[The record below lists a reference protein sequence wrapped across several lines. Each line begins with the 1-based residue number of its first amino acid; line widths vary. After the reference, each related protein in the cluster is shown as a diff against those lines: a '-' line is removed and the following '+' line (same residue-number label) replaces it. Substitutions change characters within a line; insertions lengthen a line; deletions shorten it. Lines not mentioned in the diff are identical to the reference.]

1 MKYDLVYHGL
11 IYDFNGLRKGTI
23 AIKNG
28 RIAVV
33 RNNVDQSIRGEK
45 TISVVSASNDVV
57 AFPGFIDL
65 HVHLRDYKQK
75 YKETIET
82 GTIALARGG
91 ITLACEMPNTV
102 PPLNTVETI
111 IKRIEEL
118 SKRSMI
124 ETLIFA
130 GLNSD
135 PVENSLI
142 IDLKRV
148 AGFKIYPSS
157 IHLMEMLPFRKLKQK
172 NKLIVL
178 HPEEPSIVNSYYTV
192 YDANDRRPLESEIWA
207 VRHIGDR
214 IANYVKIHVTHIT
227 SFSTLLEA
235 RRYGFTTDTCPHYLL
250 LDSKIASIKYCL
262 AKVLP
267 PLREPHINTFFKMAV
282 QDGLIDAITS
292 DHAPHSIIEK
302 IGSPHACRP
311 GINAGELTSGLL
323 CLVIGSNYELL
334 YRYMSFNPAQILGLK
349 HYGVFVPGY
358 VGNITIL
365 DFSRTYQVR
374 LSELHSL
381 NKYSVYEDFL
391 LPCDVVTTI
400 VRGKIIYYSQD
411 SSGAEK
417 LWMSP

>member
-1 MKYDLVYHGL
+1 MKYDLVYHGPL
-11 IYDFNGLRKGTI
+11 YDFNGLRKGTI
-23 AIKNG
+23 AIKNSK
-28 RIAVV
+28 IVIV
-33 RNNVDQSIRGEK
+33 RNNVDQSIKGEK
-45 TISVVSASNDVV
+45 TISVIHANNDVV
-57 AFPGFIDL
+57 AFPGFIDM

-82 GTIALARGG
+82 GTSALARGG

-102 PPLNTVETI
+102 PPLDTVETI
-111 IKRIEEL
+111 TKRIEEL

-124 ETLIFA
+124 EILIFA
-130 GLNSD
+130 GPNND
-135 PVENSLI
+135 PGENSLI
-142 IDLKRV
+142 IDLEKV
-148 AGFKIYPSS
+148 AGFKIYPFN
-157 IHLMEMLPFRKLKQK
+157 IHLLKTLPFRKLRQK

-178 HPEEPSIVNSYYTV
+178 HPEEPSMMSSYYTV
-192 YDANDRRPLESEIWA
+192 YDANDARPLESEIWA
-207 VRHIGDR
+207 VRHIGDV
-214 IANYVKIHVTHIT
+214 IANHVKIHITHIT

-235 RRYGFTTDTCPHYLL
+235 RRYGFTSDTCPHYLL
-250 LDSKIASIKYCL
+250 LNSKIASIKYCL

-267 PLREPHINTFFKMAV
+267 PLRGPRVNIFLKMAV

-323 CLVIGSNYELL
+323 CLVIGSSYDLL

-349 HYGVFVPGY
+349 NYGAFVPGY

-365 DFSRTYQVR
+365 DFSRTYRVR
-374 LSELHSL
+374 PSELHSL
-381 NKYSVYEDFL
+381 NKYSVYEGFH
-391 LPCDVVTTI
+391 LPCDVVATI
-400 VRGKIIYYSQD
+400 VRGRIIYSSQD
-411 SSGAEK
+411 SCEAET